1 MKREKNTGPAL
12 IIIAAVFWGL
22 MGLFVRSFSAYGFSS
37 GHVAA
42 LRLGFGAVIF
52 ALVMLIRDRRLF
64 HIRLRD
70 LPVFLGLGICSLT
83 FFTNCYFRA
92 IELMP
97 LSTAAILLYT
107 SPIWVMLMSALLFRE
122 KLTAKKLCA
131 LAMAFLGCV
140 LVSGI
145 GGGGMSGAAL
155 LCGLGAGFGY
165 ALYSIFGTIALR
177 KYEPFTV
184 TFYGFVFGALGCI
197 VLSGPAELIRNLAA
211 APGATMLWFIPTA
224 ALVSAVIPYLC
235 YTQGLKTVEAGKA
248 SIIATIEPVVAT
260 LLGIVLYSEP
270 LGIVALCGIAL
281 VLGAIVILNT
291 GSPE

>member
-1 MKREKNTGPAL
+1 MKKEINTGSAL

-42 LRLGFGAVIF
+42 LRLGVGALIF
-52 ALVMLIRDRRLF
+52 ALVMLIKDRRLF
-64 HIRLRD
+64 VIKLRD

-107 SPIWVMLMSALLFRE
+107 SPIWVMLMSSLFFGE
-122 KLTAKKLCA
+122 KLTAAKLCA
-131 LAMAFLGCV
+131 LVMAFSGCV
-140 LVSGI
+140 LVSGL
-145 GGGGMSGAAL
+145 GGGGLSLSAL
-155 LCGLGAGFGY
+155 LCGIGAGFGY

-177 KYEPFTV
+177 RYEPFTV

-197 VLSGPAELIRNLAA
+197 VLSGPSELVANIAA
-211 APGATMLWFIPTA
+211 APTFTMFWFIPTA

-248 SIIATIEPVVAT
+248 SIIATVEPVVAT
-260 LLGIVLYSEP
+260 LLGIVLYNEP
-270 LGIVALCGIAL
+270 LSFVALCGIVL
-281 VLGAIVILNT
+281 VLGAIVVLNIRK
-291 GSPE
+291 

>member
-107 SPIWVMLMSALLFRE
+107 SPIWVMLMSALLFKE

-211 APGATMLWFIPTA
+211 APGTTMLWFIPTA

-260 LLGIVLYSEP
+260 LLGIALYSEP
-270 LGIVALCGIAL
+270 LGLVALCGIAL
-281 VLGAIVILNT
+281 VLGAIAMLNT

>member
-197 VLSGPAELIRNLAA
+197 VLSGPAGLIRNLAA

>member
-1 MKREKNTGPAL
+1 MKKEINTGSAL

-42 LRLGFGAVIF
+42 LRLGVGALIF
-52 ALVMLIRDRRLF
+52 ALVMLIKDRRLF
-64 HIRLRD
+64 VIKLRD

-107 SPIWVMLMSALLFRE
+107 SPIWVMLMSSLFFGE
-122 KLTAKKLCA
+122 KLTAAKLCA
-131 LAMAFLGCV
+131 LVMAFSGCV
-140 LVSGI
+140 LVSGL
-145 GGGGMSGAAL
+145 GGGGLSLSAL

-177 KYEPFTV
+177 RYEPFTV

-197 VLSGPAELIRNLAA
+197 VLSGPQSLAANIAA
-211 APGATMLWFIPTA
+211 APTFTMLWFIPTA

-248 SIIATIEPVVAT
+248 SIIATVEPVVAT
-260 LLGIVLYSEP
+260 LLGIVLYNEP
-270 LGIVALCGIAL
+270 LGFVALCGIVL
-281 VLGAIVILNT
+281 VLGAIVVLNIRK
-291 GSPE
+291 